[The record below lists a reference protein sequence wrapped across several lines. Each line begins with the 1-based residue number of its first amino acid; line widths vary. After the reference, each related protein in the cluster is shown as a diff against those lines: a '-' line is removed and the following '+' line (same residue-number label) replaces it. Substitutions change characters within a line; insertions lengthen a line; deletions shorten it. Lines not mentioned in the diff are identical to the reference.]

1 MRSQLSPTLY
11 RSFVVGVDIVT
22 DGDSVAYLHSGDQ
35 KHAAVPRLAPVG
47 GEVEAEPVPGG
58 GQHLGEAALGS
69 PEVILLTQVTR
80 VAVNI
85 EYTKTKDTYSG
96 SKCSFL
102 T

>member
-1 MRSQLSPTLY
+1 MNLCMVKCQTHPQC
-11 RSFVVGVDIVT
+11 
-22 DGDSVAYLHSGDQ
+22 SGDQ

-58 GQHLGEAALGS
+58 GQHLGEAGLGS

-85 EYTKTKDTYSG
+85 EDTKPADTEL
-96 SKCSFL
+96 KN
-102 T
+102 